1 MSVLP
6 DIAWNGQEKKGCGWT
21 SRLVQWLTDWCS
33 GPPPPPP
40 RSFFFSFFQCTAT
53 TPVTMPHGPQSF
65 SDPQGEP
72 PPYSH
77 PEHFQSKLASPPP
90 AYTQVVAHRD
100 VYGNWEQGWEVGVE
114 KGFND
119 IMVLGSNDNVFWM
132 LANGQWDCVHQ
143 SFIYIYYSW
152 SVLPSEALVVWM
164 IDVFN
169 VNKCVMGCF

>member
-1 MSVLP
+1 MGKREKSV
-6 DIAWNGQEKKGCGWT
+6 DEQAGWCNGG
-21 SRLVQWLTDWCS
+21 LTDVLV
-33 GPPPPPP
+33 PPPPPP
-40 RSFFFSFFQCTAT
+40 SFFFSFFQCTAT

-100 VYGNWEQGWEVGVE
+100 AYGNWEQGWEVGVE
-114 KGFND
+114 KGFKSLMISWFWVQMTMYFECWQADNG
-119 IMVLGSNDNVFWM
+119 IVCTRVL
-132 LANGQWDCVHQ
+132 
-143 SFIYIYYSW
+143 YIYYSW

-164 IDVFN
+164 IVVFN